1 MGQGYTRNDVTNNIA
16 NGNVITAADLDGEF
30 DALVAAFVNTTGHT
44 HDGTV
49 AEGGVITVIG
59 PVQDYVGDGAA
70 LYPKLASVYT
80 LGKAGLT
87 WLDVLTDNLTLGG
100 TAITSTAAELNIL
113 DGVTSTAAELNFVAG
128 VTSNIQTQLDNKVDS
143 YLNKSTTYTAS
154 AGERVTAD
162 VSGAAW
168 TLTLPATPTAGDMV
182 IAAVIVGDPTV
193 NLLTV
198 DGNGTNIAGAAT
210 FGFDQA
216 STNVT
221 FIYNGTE
228 WKVTI

>member
-30 DALVAAFVNTTGHT
+30 DALVASFVNTTGHT

-100 TAITSTAAELNIL
+100 TQITA
-113 DGVTSTAAELNFVAG
+113 TAAELNFVAG

-154 AGERVTAD
+154 AGERVAAD

-168 TLTLPATPTAGDMV
+168 TLTLPAAPTAGDMV

-210 FGFDQA
+210 FDFDQA
-216 STNVT
+216 ITNVT